1 MGFLRACL
9 PKEVRRRWSF
19 IVVGFLRACLP
30 KEVRRRWS
38 FILADLI
45 YIEPN
50 PFVPAV
56 TRAVIPT
63 SLQSETQTE
72 PKNFMEGQPKKKKKI

>member
-1 MGFLRACL
+1 LFAKRGKKEMEFYCSGFSKSLFA
-9 PKEVRRRWSF
+9 KRRRRRSF
-19 IVVGFLRACLP
+19 IV
-30 KEVRRRWS
+30 
-38 FILADLI
+38 ADLI

-63 SLQSETQTE
+63 SLQSETETK
-72 PKNFMEGQPKKKKKI
+72 PKKFMEGQPKKKKKI